1 MYKFDMT
8 HSSARFVSKEVFKKI
23 GGFNEKITAGED
35 YDFQNRLNR
44 GGYKTCFID
53 AEAVHLGEPT
63 RLWKHMKKYYDYG
76 RNFVYY
82 RAENREESKKQL
94 SFFRGV
100 YFRNWRKFL
109 RHPILGAGF
118 FLYNF
123 LKYVAG
129 GLGYVWGRVRG
140 RS

>member
-1 MYKFDMT
+1 MYKFDIT
-8 HSSARFVSKEVFKKI
+8 HSSARFVNKEVFKKI

-35 YDFQNRLNR
+35 YDFQNRLNKD
-44 GGYKTCFID
+44 GYKMGFID
-53 AEAVHLGEPT
+53 AEAIHLGEPT
-63 RLWKHMKKYYDYG
+63 SFWKHIKKYYDYG
-76 RNFVYY
+76 RNFVFY

-94 SFFRGV
+94 RFFRGV

-109 RHPILGAGF
+109 RRPVLGASF
-118 FLYNF
+118 FFYNF

-129 GLGYVWGRVRG
+129 GLGYVWGRIRN